1 MTGLRGGHGDA
12 VHDPIHDPHHPD
24 LLWAKS
30 QQLPEEVFRHL
41 QTIYGDHFPIEARHH
56 LAGKKLG
63 RFDNKNNIFIFTKR
77 FIVLVHFP

>member
-1 MTGLRGGHGDA
+1 MSGLRGGHGDA

-30 QQLPEEVFRHL
+30 QQLPEDVFRHL

-56 LAGKKLG
+56 LAGKKA
-63 RFDNKNNIFIFTKR
+63 RPFYQ
-77 FIVLVHFP
+77 